1 MPTADYNTG
10 LCEIDAYAIKAA
22 CRNLELLNAVD
33 AIQQEQARQMYTHF
47 KHGCL
52 PGILAYEI

>member
-1 MPTADYNTG
+1 MPIADYNAG
-10 LCEIDAYAIKAA
+10 LCEIDAYTLKAA
-22 CRNLELLNAVD
+22 CRNIGLDKAAG